1 MIGRKKEIREL
12 NKLYD
17 RNSAE
22 FVAIYGRRRVGKT
35 FLVDETFA
43 GRITFRHAGLAPD
56 VSDAKG
62 QLKKQLEHFYK
73 SLLLQ
78 GMTEGAKPKSWF
90 DAFFLLEKHL
100 QKIDDGSRQLVF
112 LDEMPWLDTPRS
124 SFIQAFEGFWNTWA
138 CHRKNFMLVVCGSAN
153 SWILDN
159 LINDHGGLYD
169 RVTYEIKLAP
179 FTLAECEEFYKSN
192 EIRLSRYDIVQSY
205 MVFGGIPYYMRYVD
219 GEFSLAQNID
229 NIFFAKNAKLK
240 DEYDRLF
247 ASVFTNPESEKS
259 IVDLL
264 SKNNA
269 GFTRKEIIEK
279 LHLSEGAGIS
289 KSLKALIASDFAV
302 KYVPFGFSRREPHYK
317 LTDLFCI
324 FYLRFLKDHDSGN
337 EKFWQQNSS
346 AQSLSAWRGLAFEN
360 VCFNHVEQLK
370 KALGISGVIT
380 RASAWSKRPD
390 DEKGA
395 QIDLLIIRND
405 NVINMCELKFYSG
418 EYDVNNEYYRTLL
431 NRESLLQ
438 KYVSPKTVIRNTLVT
453 TFGLK
458 KNEYSNVFSNVIL
471 LGDLFQE

>member
-1 MIGRKKEIREL
+1 MIGRRKEIREL

-17 RNSAE
+17 RSCAE

-73 SLLLQ
+73 SLLLH

-112 LDEMPWLDTPRS
+112 IDEMPWLDTPSS
-124 SFIQAFEGFWNTWA
+124 SFVQAFEGFWNTWA

-169 RVTYEIKLAP
+169 RVTCEIKLAP

-192 EIRLSRYDIVQSY
+192 NVRLSRYDIVQSY

-229 NIFFAKNAKLK
+229 NIVFAKNAKLK

-247 ASVFTNPESEKS
+247 ASVFANPECEKS
-259 IVDLL
+259 IVNLL

-269 GFTRKEIIEK
+269 GYTRKEIIEK

-289 KSLKALIASDFAV
+289 KGLKALVASDFAV

-317 LTDLFCI
+317 LTDPFCI
-324 FYLRFLKDHDSGN
+324 FYLRFLK
-337 EKFWQQNSS
+337 
-346 AQSLSAWRGLAFEN
+346 
-360 VCFNHVEQLK
+360 
-370 KALGISGVIT
+370 
-380 RASAWSKRPD
+380 
-390 DEKGA
+390 
-395 QIDLLIIRND
+395 
-405 NVINMCELKFYSG
+405 
-418 EYDVNNEYYRTLL
+418 
-431 NRESLLQ
+431 
-438 KYVSPKTVIRNTLVT
+438 
-453 TFGLK
+453 
-458 KNEYSNVFSNVIL
+458 
-471 LGDLFQE
+471 